1 MKWLGTFVEDR
12 FTKSLVMITGVGAC
26 MIQNLFVF
34 VKKMGSYPGLTLV
47 LMLDVDG
54 TLTHSYYYLIICSYL
69 RRFRWFKQW
78 VLSRENVWKK
88 IRGSQITFLEENSPH
103 DPSYQSHIQRFGTQ
117 HLTTNKSRIF
127 ILNLL
132 GGHSFPWFWLVQKK
146 MCIVSFPF
154 GEQFSWNTFGGI
166 VSPEQHYGIEW
177 TCTWLSY

>member
-146 MCIVSFPF
+146 NVYSVFSLWRTIFMKHIWWYCIPR
-154 GEQFSWNTFGGI
+154 T
-166 VSPEQHYGIEW
+166 
-177 TCTWLSY
+177 TL